1 MTKRVFIIVLDSFGI
16 GEQHDAKA
24 FGDEGANTLRSIRS
38 HVEFNAPNLTK
49 LGLFNI
55 DGVGGGIGNPLG
67 SFAKMTEK
75 SMGKDTTVGHW
86 EIAGVISPKPMPTF
100 PNGFPEDV
108 VKEFELKTGRRVICN
123 KPYSGTEVIKDYG
136 EEHLKT
142 GALIVYTSVDSV
154 FQIASH
160 TAVVSEEELYSY
172 CKIAREILVGDN
184 GVGRVIARP
193 FDGEYPFKRTSGRH
207 DFSIKPPKKTLLD
220 VLSENGLDV
229 ISVGKIYDIFAGS
242 GITKAQRTVSNDDG
256 MDKTI
261 AFAKEDFNGLCFTN
275 LVDFDTVYGHRNDS
289 VGYARAVTEFDKR
302 LGELIKVLRSDDI
315 LIITADHGC
324 DPMTEGTDHTRE
336 HTPMLI
342 FGANVKQGLNLGIRE
357 SFADISRTVLDA
369 FGIENTLDGKSFY
382 AQVKR

>member
-16 GEQHDAKA
+16 GEQHDAKT
-24 FGDEGANTLRSIRS
+24 FGDEGANTLRSIRFCD
-38 HVEFNAPNLTK
+38 EFNAPNLTK

-100 PNGFPEDV
+100 SDGFPDEII
-108 VKEFELKTGRRVICN
+108 KEFEQKTGRKVICN
-123 KPYSGTEVIKDYG
+123 KPYSGTDVIKDYG
-136 EEHLKT
+136 NEHLKT

-154 FQIASH
+154 FQIAAH
-160 TAVVSEEELYSY
+160 TDIVSEEELYSY
-172 CKIAREILVGDN
+172 CKIARSILVGDN

-193 FDGEYPFKRTSGRH
+193 FAGEYPYKRTSGRH
-207 DFSIKPPKKTLLD
+207 DYSIKPPKKTLLD
-220 VLSENGLDV
+220 VLSEKGLEV
-229 ISVGKIYDIFAGS
+229 ISIGKIYDIFAGC
-242 GITKAQRTVSNDDG
+242 GIITAQRTVSNDDG

-261 AFAKEDFNGLCFTN
+261 AFAKSDFKGLCFTN
-275 LVDFDTVYGHRNDS
+275 LVDFDTVYGHRNDYI
-289 VGYARAVTEFDKR
+289 GYARAVAEFDVK

-324 DPMTEGTDHTRE
+324 DPKTEGTDHTRE
-336 HTPMLI
+336 HTPMII
-342 FGANVKQGLNLGIRE
+342 FGANIKQGVNLKTRD
-357 SFADISRTVLDA
+357 SFADIASTVLDA
-369 FGIENTLDGKSFY
+369 FGIDERLDGKSFY
-382 AQVKR
+382 SQVKR